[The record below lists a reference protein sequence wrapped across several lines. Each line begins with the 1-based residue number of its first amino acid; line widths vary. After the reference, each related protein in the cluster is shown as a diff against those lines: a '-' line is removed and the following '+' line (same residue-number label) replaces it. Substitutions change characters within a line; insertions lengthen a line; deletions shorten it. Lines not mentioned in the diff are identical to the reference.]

1 MPPKE
6 KFLNNGVM
14 SDSMQ
19 KVNRYKSLLTR
30 NVVLRCNL
38 QQVLDGE
45 TLSEE
50 IKLETI
56 PAQGDQQSDLV
67 CCLFIVDLHYELRID
82 KEITKVENIY
92 FDLRTPFSQKKSRN
106 PKCE

>member
-14 SDSMQ
+14 SDSMH

-30 NVVLRCNL
+30 NDVLRCNL

-67 CCLFIVDLHYELRID
+67 CCLFNVDLHYELKID
-82 KEITKVENIY
+82 KENRKVETIY

-106 PKCE
+106 PKCV